1 MVIKAK
7 LRLARLVI
15 IAFGGVA
22 LMLAAGVPMLIAQ
35 TPKISVDEV
44 AEGLTCQC
52 GCGLTIAN
60 CNHPSC
66 SFSVP
71 AKEQIEAMINRG
83 LGRDAIISSFRAKYG
98 EKILSA
104 PTTQG
109 FNLLAWVTPFV
120 MLLGGGGLIVLV
132 LGRWRARDTSQPAS
146 PVAVGAP
153 SSPVAVGAPS
163 AEEAEL
169 RRQLA
174 RDLRDRT

>member
-1 MVIKAK
+1 M
-7 LRLARLVI
+7 
-15 IAFGGVA
+15 F
-22 LMLAAGVPMLIAQ
+22 AAGVPILIAQ

-52 GCGLTIAN
+52 GCGLTVAN
-60 CNHPSC
+60 CNHPNC

-71 AKEQIEAMINRG
+71 AKDEIEAMIKRG
-83 LGRDAIISSFRAKYG
+83 LGRDAIIASFRAKYG

-132 LGRWRARDTSQPAS
+132 LGRWRARDASEPA
-146 PVAVGAP
+146 PAL
-153 SSPVAVGAPS
+153 S
-163 AEEAEL
+163 ASVQSAAETEL
-169 RRQLA
+169 RRRLA
-174 RDLRDRT
+174 RDLRDRA